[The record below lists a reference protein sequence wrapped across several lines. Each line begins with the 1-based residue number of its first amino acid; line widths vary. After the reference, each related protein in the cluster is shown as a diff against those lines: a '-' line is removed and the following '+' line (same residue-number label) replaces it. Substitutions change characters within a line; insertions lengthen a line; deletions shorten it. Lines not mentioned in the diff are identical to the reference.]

1 MMQGLNARQRE
12 AVEATEGRIR
22 VVAGAGSGKT
32 KALTCRYAYL
42 VNVLGIDPAN
52 ILCLTFTN
60 KAAQEMRQRISRLVN
75 SGDYNDFVCTI
86 HGFCVKFLRQE
97 IHRLGYPKS
106 FTILDES
113 DQKQLAKQVMEE
125 LGLNRTVET
134 VGQFLDAAANRK
146 VADFLQQPN
155 YIDTMLLTEALQTPQ
170 TSQTSQPPQTP
181 QTPQPSQLDEQTT
194 DMAFSRFL
202 QLQKKTLS
210 LDFQDLIFFTIHILK
225 RFPDACQHWQQQ
237 MEYIMLDE
245 AQDCNKSDWT
255 IVETLQGIH
264 HNLFI
269 VGDPDQAI
277 YEWRG
282 ARPKMFIEFKSNRDI
297 VLDQNYRST
306 SPILSVANSVISRN
320 RNRLPKDLYTLKN
333 GGTQVTHF
341 HGRSD
346 QEEAKWIATKIQDI
360 MSNNEFDK
368 FESIQKFEGSP
379 QPPQTPQ
386 PLQTPQTSQT
396 LQTPQPPP
404 PSLSDFAI
412 LYRASYLSRSIEQAL
427 MNANLDYVIWGGV
440 RFFDRAEIK
449 DALSYLR
456 LIDQGDDLSF
466 LRICNVPS
474 RKVGKVYLS
483 RLRALADQE
492 NTTLYEALKRHIH
505 AHDLY
510 KETMV
515 HFIDLIEECRQF
527 VEERM
532 KLPIFLDEHGTVVS
546 TQRRDHVISDV
557 LDMVLDKSG
566 YKQLV
571 REDDDTERLENLEEL
586 LQSVHTYEEAHAQDE
601 VLSISS
607 YLQEI
612 ALYTNM
618 DLDEFQGQSPVSSFR
633 VQGQSPVSSS
643 NPLKPETLK
652 PETLQPETLK
662 PETLKPGTLKP
673 ETKKPKIRLMTI
685 HQAKGLEFPY
695 VFVTGLSEGIFPS
708 MKTLRERKGDGEE
721 EERRLM
727 YVAVTRAERELFLT
741 ESEGFNAASRL
752 SKYPSRFLK
761 EIKRN
766 LFVTEGDMDEILWA
780 EGDRMVRSLGLDFSA
795 PSTQSSELSSRAS
808 KEATPSNSSCLPPG
822 TRVRHAVLGE
832 CVVKSYNEVR
842 GSYEVEFPGGGT
854 RNIRGSFLEPIA

>member
-1 MMQGLNARQRE
+1 MEDFWQGLNNRQRE

-60 KAAQEMRQRISRLVN
+60 KAAQEMRQRICKLVN

-146 VADFLQQPN
+146 VSQFLQQPN
-155 YIDTMLLTEALQTPQ
+155 YIDTMLLTEGLQSAQDASSANSPDNV
-170 TSQTSQPPQTP
+170 QP
-181 QTPQPSQLDEQTT
+181 LDERTV

-225 RFPDACQHWQQQ
+225 RFPDACSYWQQQ

-306 SPILSVANSVISRN
+306 SPILNVANSVISRN

-346 QEEAKWIATKIQDI
+346 QEEAKWIATKIQ
-360 MSNNEFDK
+360 
-368 FESIQKFEGSP
+368 
-379 QPPQTPQ
+379 T
-386 PLQTPQTSQT
+386 LQTPQTLQPF
-396 LQTPQPPP
+396 QTPQLPP

-427 MNANLDYVIWGGV
+427 MNANIDYVIWGGV

-456 LIDQGDDLSF
+456 MIDQGDDLSF
-466 LRICNVPS
+466 MRICNVPS
-474 RKVGKVYLS
+474 RKVGKVYIS

-492 NTTLYEALKRHIH
+492 NSTLYETLKRHINSRE
-505 AHDLY
+505 LY
-510 KETMV
+510 KESML
-515 HFIDLIEECRQF
+515 HFIDLIEECRQY

-532 KLPIFLDEHGTVVS
+532 KLPIYLDEHGTVIS

-557 LDMVLDKSG
+557 LDLVLDKSG

-571 REDDDTERLENLEEL
+571 REDDDTDRLENLEEL

-601 VLSISS
+601 VLSISG

-618 DLDEFQGQSPVSSFR
+618 DLE
-633 VQGQSPVSSS
+633 
-643 NPLKPETLK
+643 KPQT
-652 PETLQPETLK
+652 
-662 PETLKPGTLKP
+662 
-673 ETKKPKIRLMTI
+673 PKVRLMTI

-708 MKTLRERKGDGEE
+708 MKTLRERKGEGEE

-741 ESEGFNAASRL
+741 ESEGFNVASRL

-766 LFVTEGDMDEILWA
+766 LFVTEGDMDETLWA
-780 EGDRMVRSLGLDFSA
+780 ESTKLVHSLGLDYSSA
-795 PSTQSSELSSRAS
+795 PATESAGASAAVTSAQPQSQPFSGF
-808 KEATPSNSSCLPPG
+808 TPG

-832 CVVKSYNEVR
+832 CIVKSYNEVR

-854 RNIRGSFLEPIA
+854 RNIRGSFLQSIE

>member
-1 MMQGLNARQRE
+1 MDDYISSLNSRQRE

-42 VNVLGIDPAN
+42 VNVLGVDPAN

-60 KAAQEMRQRISRLVN
+60 KAAQEMRQRIHKLVG

-106 FTILDES
+106 FTILDED

-146 VADFLQQPN
+146 VALFLQQPN
-155 YIDTMLLTEALQTPQ
+155 YIDRMMLTEGLSEHFDPSALDP
-170 TSQTSQPPQTP
+170 
-181 QTPQPSQLDEQTT
+181 EQAA
-194 DMAFSRFL
+194 DMAFARYL
-202 QLQKKTLS
+202 QLQKKTLG

-225 RFPDACQHWQQQ
+225 RFPDACQYWQNE

-282 ARPKMFIEFKSNRDI
+282 ARPKMFIEFQNDKTI

-306 SPILSVANSVISRN
+306 SPILNVANSVISRN
-320 RNRLPKDLYTLKN
+320 RNRVPKNLFTTRD
-333 GGTQVTHF
+333 GGTKVTHF

-346 QEEAKWIATKIQDI
+346 EEEARWIVGKIRALCPSADTD
-360 MSNNEFDK
+360 SVGPSSVDVGAK
-368 FESIQKFEGSP
+368 LGSERQP
-379 QPPQTPQ
+379 QPT
-386 PLQTPQTSQT
+386 
-396 LQTPQPPP
+396 
-404 PSLSDFAI
+404 LSDFAI
-412 LYRASYLSRSIEQAL
+412 LYRASYLSRGIEQAL
-427 MNANLDYVIWGGV
+427 VHAGIDYVIWGSV

-474 RKVGKVYLS
+474 RKVGKAYLS
-483 RLRALADQE
+483 RLKAFADQDG
-492 NTTLYEALKRHIH
+492 TTLYEALKRHIS
-505 AHDLY
+505 ARELY
-510 KETMV
+510 KETMIA
-515 HFIDLIEECRQF
+515 FIDLIERCRQL

-532 KLPIFLDEHGTVVS
+532 KLPILLDQHGTVVS

-557 LDMVLDKSG
+557 LDMVLEESG
-566 YKQLV
+566 YKKLL
-571 REDDDTERLENLEEL
+571 REDDDTDRLENLTEL
-586 LQSVHTYEEAHAQDE
+586 LQSVQTYEEAHQQDE
-601 VLSISS
+601 VLTISS

-618 DLDEFQGQSPVSSFR
+618 DLDEMKQGKSAAKGK
-633 VQGQSPVSSS
+633 GQ
-643 NPLKPETLK
+643 TADA
-652 PETLQPETLK
+652 QA
-662 PETLKPGTLKP
+662 
-673 ETKKPKIRLMTI
+673 KKARPKVRLMTI

-741 ESEGFNAASRL
+741 ESEGFSAAARL
-752 SKYPSRFLK
+752 SKYPSRFLR
-761 EIKRN
+761 EIKRS
-766 LFVTEGDMDEILWA
+766 LFVTEGDMDELLWQ
-780 EGDRMVRSLGLDFSA
+780 ESSKMVRSLGLDFSQGGTMADGSIA
-795 PSTQSSELSSRAS
+795 PSGSDILA
-808 KEATPSNSSCLPPG
+808 PG
-822 TRVRHAVLGE
+822 TRVKHDVLGE
-832 CVVKSYNEVR
+832 GIIQDYNEAR
-842 GSYEVEFPGGGT
+842 GSYTVQFGNGT
-854 RNIRGSFLEPIA
+854 RNIRRNFLKPL

>member
-1 MMQGLNARQRE
+1 MDQEYFNSLNNRQRE

-42 VNVLGIDPAN
+42 VNVLGVDPAN

-60 KAAQEMRQRISRLVN
+60 KAAQEMRQRISKLVA

-106 FTILDES
+106 FTILDEE

-134 VGQFLDAAANRK
+134 VGQFLDAAGNRK
-146 VADFLQQPN
+146 IAEFLQQPN
-155 YIDTMLLTEALQTPQ
+155 YIDRMMLTDGLSENHDKVVEFTENEENASAEKAQ
-170 TSQTSQPPQTP
+170 
-181 QTPQPSQLDEQTT
+181 
-194 DMAFSRFL
+194 DMAFIRYL

-225 RFPDACQHWQQQ
+225 RFPEVCEHWQNE

-282 ARPKMFIEFKSNRDI
+282 AKPKMFIDFKADRTI

-306 SPILSVANSVISRN
+306 TPILSVANSVISRN
-320 RNRLPKDLYTLKN
+320 KNRLPKNLFTTRN

-346 QEEAKWIATKIQDI
+346 EEENKWIATKILSLADV
-360 MSNNEFDK
+360 SK
-368 FESIQKFEGSP
+368 F
-379 QPPQTPQ
+379 
-386 PLQTPQTSQT
+386 
-396 LQTPQPPP
+396 
-404 PSLSDFAI
+404 SDFAI
-412 LYRASYLSRSIEQAL
+412 LYRASYLSRGIEQAL
-427 MNANLDYVIWGGV
+427 VNAGIDYVIWGGV

-456 LIDQGDDLSF
+456 LISQGDDLSF
-466 LRICNVPS
+466 LRICNTPS

-483 RLRALADQE
+483 KLKVFADQDR
-492 NTTLYEALKRHIH
+492 TTLYEALKRHIS
-505 AHDLY
+505 ARELY
-510 KETMV
+510 KESMV

-527 VEERM
+527 VEDRL
-532 KLPIFLDEHGTVVS
+532 KLPVFLDEHGAVIS
-546 TQRRDHVISDV
+546 TLRRDHVISDV
-557 LDMVLDKSG
+557 MDLVLEKSG
-566 YKQLV
+566 YKQLL
-571 REDDDTERLENLEEL
+571 REDDDTDRLENLTEL
-586 LQSVHTYEEAHAQDE
+586 LQSIKTYEEAHLQDE
-601 VLSISS
+601 VLSIDQ
-607 YLQEI
+607 YLQDI

-618 DLDEFQGQSPVSSFR
+618 DVEP
-633 VQGQSPVSSS
+633 SSS
-643 NPLKPETLK
+643 SAKKTIGDKPDKE
-652 PETLQPETLK
+652 EN
-662 PETLKPGTLKP
+662 
-673 ETKKPKIRLMTI
+673 KKDKVRLMTI

-695 VFVTGLSEGIFPS
+695 VFVVGLSEGIFPS
-708 MKTLRERKGDGEE
+708 MKTLRERKGEGEE

-727 YVAVTRAERELFLT
+727 YVAVTRAEKELFLT

-752 SKYPSRFLK
+752 SKYPSRFLR
-761 EIKRN
+761 EIQRS
-766 LFVTEGDMDEILWA
+766 LFVTEGDMDELLWQ
-780 EGDRMVRSLGLDFSA
+780 ESGKMVQYLGLDFSSNPIDPDA
-795 PSTQSSELSSRAS
+795 PIPPATVTQSFWPE
-808 KEATPSNSSCLPPG
+808 G
-822 TRVRHAVLGE
+822 TRVRHEVLGE
-832 CVVKSYNEVR
+832 GTIVSYNEAR
-842 GSYEVEFPGGGT
+842 GSYSVEFGNGT
-854 RNIRGSFLEPIA
+854 RNIRASFLTKI

>member
-1 MMQGLNARQRE
+1 MQGLNARQRE

-42 VNVLGIDPAN
+42 VNALGIDPAN

-60 KAAQEMRQRISRLVN
+60 KAAQEMRQRISKLVN

-106 FTILDES
+106 FTILDDS

-146 VADFLQQPN
+146 VAQFLQQPN
-155 YIDTMLLTEALQTPQ
+155 YIDTMLLTDGLQQ
-170 TSQTSQPPQTP
+170 TQEVQDNASDSDKVK
-181 QTPQPSQLDEQTT
+181 QLDEQTVDQT
-194 DMAFSRFL
+194 FSRFL

-225 RFPDACQHWQQQ
+225 RFPDACSFWQQQ

-306 SPILSVANSVISRN
+306 SPILNVANSVISRN

-346 QEEAKWIATKIQDI
+346 QEEAKWIASKIQTLL
-360 MSNNEFDK
+360 SSQNAH
-368 FESIQKFEGSP
+368 P
-379 QPPQTPQ
+379 QPT
-386 PLQTPQTSQT
+386 T
-396 LQTPQPPP
+396 
-404 PSLSDFAI
+404 LSDFAI

-427 MNANLDYVIWGGV
+427 MNANIDYVIWGGV

-456 LIDQGDDLSF
+456 MIDQGDDLSF
-466 LRICNVPS
+466 MRICNVPS
-474 RKVGKVYLS
+474 RKVGKAYIT
-483 RLRALADQE
+483 RLREFADQDK
-492 NTTLYEALKRHIH
+492 TTLYEALKRHISSRE
-505 AHDLY
+505 LY
-510 KETMV
+510 KESML

-532 KLPIFLDEHGTVVS
+532 KLPIYLDEHGTVIS
-546 TQRRDHVISDV
+546 TQRRDHVIGDV
-557 LDMVLDKSG
+557 LDRVLDKSG
-566 YKQLV
+566 YKQLL
-571 REDDDTERLENLEEL
+571 REDDDTDRLENLEEL

-601 VLSISS
+601 VLSISG

-618 DLDEFQGQSPVSSFR
+618 DLDDLTA
-633 VQGQSPVSSS
+633 S
-643 NPLKPETLK
+643 NPSNSP
-652 PETLQPETLK
+652 
-662 PETLKPGTLKP
+662 
-673 ETKKPKIRLMTI
+673 KKPQTPKVRLMTI

-741 ESEGFNAASRL
+741 ESEGFNIASRL

-761 EIKRN
+761 EIKRS
-766 LFVTEGDMDEILWA
+766 LFVTEGDMDETLWD
-780 EGDRMVRSLGLDFSA
+780 ESSKLVLSLGLDYSSISDTNTTDA
-795 PSTQSSELSSRAS
+795 SVSTTQAQGHRFPGFA
-808 KEATPSNSSCLPPG
+808 PG
-822 TRVRHAVLGE
+822 TRVRHAILGE

-854 RNIRGSFLEPIA
+854 RNIRGSFLEPLDKVL

>member
-1 MMQGLNARQRE
+1 MDDYISSLNSRQRE

-42 VNVLGIDPAN
+42 VNVLGVDPAN

-60 KAAQEMRQRISRLVN
+60 KAAQEMRQRIHKLVG

-106 FTILDES
+106 FTILDED

-146 VADFLQQPN
+146 VALFLQQPN
-155 YIDTMLLTEALQTPQ
+155 YIDRMMLTDGLSEHFDPSALDP
-170 TSQTSQPPQTP
+170 
-181 QTPQPSQLDEQTT
+181 EQAA
-194 DMAFSRFL
+194 DMAFARYL
-202 QLQKKTLS
+202 QLQKKTLG

-225 RFPDACQHWQQQ
+225 RFPDACQYWQNE

-282 ARPKMFIEFKSNRDI
+282 ARPKMFIEFQNDKTI

-306 SPILSVANSVISRN
+306 SPILNVANSVISRN
-320 RNRLPKDLYTLKN
+320 RNRVPKNLFTTRD
-333 GGTQVTHF
+333 GGTKVTHF

-346 QEEAKWIATKIQDI
+346 EEEARWIVGKIRALCPSADTD
-360 MSNNEFDK
+360 SVGPSSVDVGAK
-368 FESIQKFEGSP
+368 LGSERQP
-379 QPPQTPQ
+379 QPT
-386 PLQTPQTSQT
+386 
-396 LQTPQPPP
+396 
-404 PSLSDFAI
+404 LSDFAI
-412 LYRASYLSRSIEQAL
+412 LYRASYLSRGIEQAL
-427 MNANLDYVIWGGV
+427 VHAGIDYVIWGSV

-474 RKVGKVYLS
+474 RKVGKAYLS
-483 RLRALADQE
+483 RLKAFADQDG
-492 NTTLYEALKRHIH
+492 TTLYEALKRHIS
-505 AHDLY
+505 ARELY
-510 KETMV
+510 KETMIA
-515 HFIDLIEECRQF
+515 FIDLIERCRQL

-532 KLPIFLDEHGTVVS
+532 KLPILLDQHGTVVS

-557 LDMVLDKSG
+557 LDMVLEESG
-566 YKQLV
+566 YKKLL
-571 REDDDTERLENLEEL
+571 REDDDTDRLENLTEL
-586 LQSVHTYEEAHAQDE
+586 LQSVQTYEEAHQQDE

-618 DLDEFQGQSPVSSFR
+618 DLDEMKQGKSAAKG
-633 VQGQSPVSSS
+633 QGSTADAQA
-643 NPLKPETLK
+643 
-652 PETLQPETLK
+652 
-662 PETLKPGTLKP
+662 
-673 ETKKPKIRLMTI
+673 KKARPKVRLMTI

-741 ESEGFNAASRL
+741 ESEGFSAAARL
-752 SKYPSRFLK
+752 SKYPSRFLR
-761 EIKRN
+761 EIKRS
-766 LFVTEGDMDEILWA
+766 LFVTEGDMDELLWQ
-780 EGDRMVRSLGLDFSA
+780 ESSKMVRSLGLDFSQGGTATDGCIA
-795 PSTQSSELSSRAS
+795 PSGSDILA
-808 KEATPSNSSCLPPG
+808 PG
-822 TRVRHAVLGE
+822 TRVKHDVLGE
-832 CVVKSYNEVR
+832 GIIQDYNEAR
-842 GSYEVEFPGGGT
+842 GSYTVQFGNGT
-854 RNIRGSFLEPIA
+854 RNIRRNFLKPL